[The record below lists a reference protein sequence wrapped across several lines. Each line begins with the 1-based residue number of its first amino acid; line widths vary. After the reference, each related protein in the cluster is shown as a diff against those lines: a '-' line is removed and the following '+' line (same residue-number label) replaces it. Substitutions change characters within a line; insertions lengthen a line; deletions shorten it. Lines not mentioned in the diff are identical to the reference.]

1 MGSGTSVPDP
11 ISAVSARRK
20 VLILRAESSTEGPSP
35 VLEAIDISKRF
46 GATPALTGVSIELRG
61 GETRAI
67 VGENGAG
74 KSTLIK
80 VIGGTERPDAGTLI
94 LQGKQVEWRTPHEA
108 RDNGIAVVHQELSLI
123 GDLTVMENIF
133 LRRERLSKV
142 GLIRRRAMV
151 TETQELFER
160 LAISGIGPHVTVRQ
174 LSPSQK
180 QLVEIAKAVKDSPAV
195 LILDEPTSS
204 LGEAWVEWL
213 FGRLADWRA
222 EGMAIAFIS
231 HRIAEITAIGDAITV
246 LRNGHLV
253 LDVRRG
259 ERSERELI
267 AAMSGRDIDVA
278 FAKISPPGD
287 EPVLTVSGLNGLS
300 GQRWPRDVSFTMNA
314 GEIVGIGGLDGQG
327 QRELLLSLYG
337 INRAHG
343 TVRVADEKPLH
354 RWSPSRMQDLR
365 VGLVP
370 ADRRGEGLLQRNSI
384 GFNMALPWLRSFN
397 RWSFLDTSK
406 LLRTAHEVG
415 TTLALSTDDYSQLVS
430 VLSGGNQQKVVLAK
444 WLLGSP
450 RLLILYD
457 VTRGVDIGTKVQI
470 YHLLARLASEGL
482 GVLFYTT
489 DIAELV
495 NLSHRVYVMY
505 EGAIAAEL
513 SGEELT
519 EESILHA
526 SFGSSLQAPVDDR
539 ARI

>member
-1 MGSGTSVPDP
+1 M
-11 ISAVSARRK
+11 RE
-20 VLILRAESSTEGPSP
+20 ESSAEDRPP
-35 VLEAIDISKRF
+35 VLEALGISKRF
-46 GATPALTGVSIELRG
+46 GATIALSDVSIDLRG

-74 KSTLIK
+74 KTTLIK

-94 LQGKQVEWRTPHEA
+94 LQGKHVAWRSPHEA
-108 RDNGIAVVHQELSLI
+108 RDRGIAVVHQELSLV
-123 GDLTVMENIF
+123 GDLTVVENLF

-142 GLIRRRAMV
+142 GLIRRRTMV
-151 TETQELFER
+151 IETQDLFDR
-160 LAISGIGPHVTVRQ
+160 LSISGIGPHMTVRQ

-195 LILDEPTSS
+195 LILDEPTST
-204 LGEAWVEWL
+204 LGEVWVEWL

-231 HRIAEITAIGDAITV
+231 HRIAEVTAIGDAITV
-246 LRNGHLV
+246 LRNGRLV

-259 ERSERELI
+259 EKSEGELI
-267 AAMSGRDIDVA
+267 AAMSGREIDVA
-278 FAKISPPGD
+278 FAKISPPRD
-287 EPVLTVSGLNGLS
+287 EPVLTVTGLS
-300 GQRWPRDVSFTMNA
+300 GQRWPRNVSFSMKA

-327 QRELLLSLYG
+327 QRELLLCLYG
-337 INRAHG
+337 ISRAHG
-343 TVRVADEKPLH
+343 TVRVDDEKPLH

-365 VGLVP
+365 VGLMP

-384 GFNMALPWLRSFN
+384 GFNMALPWLRSYN
-397 RWSFLDTSK
+397 RWSFLDSAK

-415 TTLALSTDDYSQLVS
+415 TTLALSTNDYSQLVS

-470 YHLLARLASEGL
+470 YHLLAKLASEGV
-482 GVLFYTT
+482 GILFYTT

-495 NLSHRVYVMY
+495 NLSHRVYVMF
-505 EGAIAAEL
+505 EGEITAEL

-526 SFGSSLQAPVDDR
+526 SFGSSLPAPVDET
-539 ARI
+539 AGT

>member
-1 MGSGTSVPDP
+1 MLV
-11 ISAVSARRK
+11 
-20 VLILRAESSTEGPSP
+20 
-35 VLEAIDISKRF
+35 
-46 GATPALTGVSIELRG
+46 
-61 GETRAI
+61 
-67 VGENGAG
+67 

-354 RWSPSRMQDLR
+354 RWSPSRMQDLACRPGASRSARGRPSSEKLHR
-365 VGLVP
+365 VQHGTAVVAEFQPMVISRHVETP
-370 ADRRGEGLLQRNSI
+370 ANRPRGRHHAGAVD
-384 GFNMALPWLRSFN
+384 G
-397 RWSFLDTSK
+397 
-406 LLRTAHEVG
+406 
-415 TTLALSTDDYSQLVS
+415 
-430 VLSGGNQQKVVLAK
+430 
-444 WLLGSP
+444 
-450 RLLILYD
+450 RLLAACKRPEWWQPAEGGARQ
-457 VTRGVDIGTKVQI
+457 VA
-470 YHLLARLASEGL
+470 ARLAKTIDPVRRDPRSR
-482 GVLFYTT
+482 
-489 DIAELV
+489 
-495 NLSHRVYVMY
+495 HRH
-505 EGAIAAEL
+505 EGADIPP
-513 SGEELT
+513 SGEARLGRPRRPV
-519 EESILHA
+519 LH
-526 SFGSSLQAPVDDR
+526 D
-539 ARI
+539 